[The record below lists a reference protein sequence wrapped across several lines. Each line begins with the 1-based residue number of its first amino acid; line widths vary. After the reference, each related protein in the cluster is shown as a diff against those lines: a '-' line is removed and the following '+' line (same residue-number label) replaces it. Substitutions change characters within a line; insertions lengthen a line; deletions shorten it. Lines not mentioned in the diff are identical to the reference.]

1 MFHPAWFMWC
11 WRTNAELRACWINT
25 HQLSYIPVLNFDIS
39 LLSDLFWFCFSLFF
53 FCLFLMSLN
62 LLYDLISYYSF
73 MGKEPI
79 DNGYTVKRRVRLN
92 WFKQGLNSSTVA
104 RKPRKPVVAQS
115 LRSWNTQNNRVNA
128 PTTVRG
134 YSLSLPFKSW
144 SLVWCTCL

>member
-1 MFHPAWFMWC
+1 MKVPPCLVYVVLENKCRAPCLLDKFSPVKLHPSPEFW
-11 WRTNAELRACWINT
+11 
-25 HQLSYIPVLNFDIS
+25 YISN
-39 LLSDLFWFCFSLFF
+39 FWFVLVLFL

-62 LLYDLISYYSF
+62 LPYDLISYYSF

-104 RKPRKPVVAQS
+104 RKPRKPVVTQS
-115 LRSWNTQNNRVNA
+115 LRSWNTQNNRANA